1 MKKIL
6 NRINKK
12 IYIGLFLI
20 GSGILYLKVISP
32 ALGFHIPCIFRHVTG
47 FYCPGCGMTRASLA
61 ILEGDIYQSFRFNM
75 LIFILLPLFI
85 LFYALEKK
93 GKVKASKS
101 LMFAMLTLT
110 LAFGV
115 LRNLPAFSWLSPME
129 I

>member
-101 LMFAMLTLT
+101 LMFGMLTLT

>member
-85 LFYALEKK
+85 LFYVLEKK